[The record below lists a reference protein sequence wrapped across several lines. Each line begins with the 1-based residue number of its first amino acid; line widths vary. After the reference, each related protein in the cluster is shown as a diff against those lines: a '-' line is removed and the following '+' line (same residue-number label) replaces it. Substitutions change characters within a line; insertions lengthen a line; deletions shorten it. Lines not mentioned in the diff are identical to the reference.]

1 MLQRLRQA
9 GLIWPTLATIGAL
22 TTLIALGTWQL
33 HKKARNEGQV
43 SRVAERLR
51 AEPVTLAAVL
61 GSSDPEE
68 LEFRRAWVK
77 GRFDHDREFHVRTSG
92 SQDPWSVVTPLALSL
107 PIGLASRYPTRIVLV
122 IRGVVTDASKDASTR
137 PAGQVAGEVE
147 FVGRVRFGMPD
158 WFNGKPDLVRN
169 RWSSHDLAAMRRLLV
184 AERVEG
190 SASGAVDEA
199 LALVAPLYIE
209 AEASTGGEGAPVPRP
224 NSVNLPKRHLEYAL
238 AWYGL
243 AATSMAAYCAFAWSR
258 LPEMRRRRGASQNR
272 RP

>member
-22 TTLIALGTWQL
+22 TTLIAMGTWQL

-77 GRFDHDREFHVRTSG
+77 GRFDHDREFHVWTSG

-147 FVGRVRFGMPD
+147 FVGRVRFGMAN
-158 WFNGKPDLVRN
+158 WFDGKPDLVRN
-169 RWSSHDLAAMRRLLV
+169 RWLSHDLAAMRRLLV